1 MLDLILEHLELVG
14 VAGVGQAQEE
24 LIALLR
30 LGVAV
35 VEVTVASDPPCQ
47 VHVFLLDG
55 DALGMDGAEVGV
67 LEDTDDV
74 GLGGFLEGLDGL
86 RLEPQLVVHVSGDA
100 LDEALE
106 RGTRE
111 KHVDGL
117 LVPLHLAEGDG
128 TGLSSELPL
137 LFNSSGGRSCLLDG
151 LGDGH
156 PLGVSLGF
164 SCNFG
169 LGHSD
174 GGREVDY
181 FENLI
186 ISLYRNLI

>member
-35 VEVTVASDPPCQ
+35 VEVAVASDPPCQ

-74 GLGGFLEGLDGL
+74 GLGGFLESLEGL
-86 RLEPQLVVHVSGDA
+86 
-100 LDEALE
+100 
-106 RGTRE
+106 
-111 KHVDGL
+111 
-117 LVPLHLAEGDG
+117 
-128 TGLSSELPL
+128 
-137 LFNSSGGRSCLLDG
+137 
-151 LGDGH
+151 
-156 PLGVSLGF
+156 
-164 SCNFG
+164 
-169 LGHSD
+169 
-174 GGREVDY
+174 
-181 FENLI
+181 
-186 ISLYRNLI
+186 

>member
-47 VHVFLLDG
+47 VHVLLLDG

-74 GLGGFLEGLDGL
+74 GLGGFLESLEGL
-86 RLEPQLVVHVSGDA
+86 
-100 LDEALE
+100 
-106 RGTRE
+106 
-111 KHVDGL
+111 
-117 LVPLHLAEGDG
+117 
-128 TGLSSELPL
+128 
-137 LFNSSGGRSCLLDG
+137 
-151 LGDGH
+151 
-156 PLGVSLGF
+156 
-164 SCNFG
+164 
-169 LGHSD
+169 
-174 GGREVDY
+174 
-181 FENLI
+181 
-186 ISLYRNLI
+186 